1 MVTGDDIKTT
11 AYAAF
16 KAGLITEA
24 EKEATAKFASD
35 PLPQMSSRSGSE
47 KIPSDKELTLAEI
60 NGKKLEEESKN
71 EYKDNDNK
79 TEAQPS
85 AAFKIVAGEDSDSI
99 FEDNF

>member
-1 MVTGDDIKTT
+1 
-11 AYAAF
+11 
-16 KAGLITEA
+16 
-24 EKEATAKFASD
+24 
-35 PLPQMSSRSGSE
+35 MSSRSGSE

-71 EYKDNDNK
+71 EYKDIDNK